1 MNNFKFSFLLIFV
14 ILFAFVLLV
23 AGTMP
28 YFIFY
33 VFLSAILIPLIH
45 SLIVLK
51 RLKGSVDIP
60 KGALFTGE
68 EVKINYNI
76 KNTSP
81 FSIPYLEIKS
91 NITKDLTGV
100 DSNPVLIS
108 LEKKASF
115 YNNDTVNL
123 KRRGFYE
130 LGDIEI
136 KIIDVFK
143 FYTFKKNISN
153 NLSLLVYPE
162 IISLSNFR
170 IINSINSGEIF
181 VEDLSFADKS
191 TINSLR
197 DFREG
202 DSIKSIHWKLS
213 AKKSSPI
220 IKQYNKEGDTE
231 IILFMDNHKDCFI
244 NDFDRRLEDKS
255 VEAALSIIDYCLNQN
270 IEISL
275 ETQVQKDLIKISGGS
290 NSDLKPF
297 LDCLAKF
304 KGNGNLSFNNILM
317 DKIDSLRSSSTI
329 IIITTNLDKEM
340 GSLGMEMRLKNLNP
354 IFIVI
359 GDKTNKTGYLDL
371 SIEKRLREEEF
382 NIFILDYEKN
392 TKEIL
397 EGYYV

>member
-51 RLKGSVDIP
+51 RLTGSVDIP

-115 YNNDTVNL
+115 YNNDTVSL

-170 IINSINSGEIF
+170 IINSITT
-181 VEDLSFADKS
+181 LSTSKMTFS
-191 TINSLR
+191 CPR
-197 DFREG
+197 
-202 DSIKSIHWKLS
+202 S
-213 AKKSSPI
+213 AT
-220 IKQYNKEGDTE
+220 NL
-231 IILFMDNHKDCFI
+231 ILF
-244 NDFDRRLEDKS
+244 S
-255 VEAALSIIDYCLNQN
+255 
-270 IEISL
+270 
-275 ETQVQKDLIKISGGS
+275 KI
-290 NSDLKPF
+290 
-297 LDCLAKF
+297 
-304 KGNGNLSFNNILM
+304 
-317 DKIDSLRSSSTI
+317 
-329 IIITTNLDKEM
+329 
-340 GSLGMEMRLKNLNP
+340 
-354 IFIVI
+354 
-359 GDKTNKTGYLDL
+359 
-371 SIEKRLREEEF
+371 
-382 NIFILDYEKN
+382 
-392 TKEIL
+392 
-397 EGYYV
+397 

>member
-14 ILFAFVLLV
+14 ILFVFVLLV

-60 KGALFTGE
+60 KGTLFTGE

-91 NITKDLTGV
+91 NIAKDLTGV
-100 DSNPVLIS
+100 DSNPILIS

-115 YNNDTVNL
+115 YNNDTVSL

-130 LGDIEI
+130 LGGIEI

-143 FYTFKKNISN
+143 LYTFKKSISN

-162 IISLSNFR
+162 IIGLSNFR

-181 VEDLSFADKS
+181 VEDLSFADKN

-202 DSIKSIHWKLS
+202 DSIKSIHWRLS

-220 IKQYNKEGDTE
+220 IKEYDKEGDTE
-231 IILFMDNHKDCFI
+231 IILFIDNHKNCFI

-371 SIEKRLREEEF
+371 NIEKRLREEEI
-382 NIFILDYEKN
+382 NIFILDYEKS
-392 TKEIL
+392 TKETL
-397 EGYYV
+397 EGYYE